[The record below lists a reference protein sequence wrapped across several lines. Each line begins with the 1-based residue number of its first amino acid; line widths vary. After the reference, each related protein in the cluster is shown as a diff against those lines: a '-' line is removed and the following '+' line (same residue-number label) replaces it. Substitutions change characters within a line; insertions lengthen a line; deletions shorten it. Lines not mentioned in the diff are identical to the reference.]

1 MVNIMEKR
9 YSISD
14 ASRQVEVE
22 NHVLRY
28 WEEEL
33 LLPIERNTKGHRF
46 YKESDIQ
53 TLKTIKDLKEQGFQL
68 KAIKLLMPDIDR
80 VRTMSPQ
87 EVYQLRE
94 ELNQQVLREEEVQD
108 KNVVPI
114 QSAKRVQTP
123 VKKSSEEKMKQFEN
137 MLTRMISRIV
147 RESEPETEKR
157 IYEAVS
163 TKFMKEIDYLMREKD
178 EAQQKQME
186 LLKQILDEVRKEVPE
201 TEEAAASDET
211 KSFGMQQ
218 KKKGKN
224 KTKRRKLFAKS
235 V

>member
-1 MVNIMEKR
+1 MEKR

-80 VRTMSPQ
+80 VRTMNPQ

-114 QSAKRVQTP
+114 QSTNQAKTP

-137 MLTRMISRIV
+137 MLMRMVSRAV
-147 RESEPETEKR
+147 NENEQETEKR

-163 TKFMKEIDYLMREKD
+163 TKLMKEMDYLMREK
-178 EAQQKQME
+178 EEVQEKQME
-186 LLKQILDEVRKEVPE
+186 LLQQILDEVRKSMPEV
-201 TEEAAASDET
+201 AASDET
-211 KSFGMQQ
+211 KSFGMRQ
-218 KKKGKN
+218 KKKGEN
-224 KTKRRKLFAKS
+224 KVKRRKLFAKS

>member
-1 MVNIMEKR
+1 MVISMEKR
-9 YSISD
+9 FSISD

-33 LLPIERNTKGHRF
+33 MLPIERNAKGHRF

-53 TLKTIKDLKEQGFQL
+53 ALKTIKDLKEQGFQL
-68 KAIKLLMPDIDR
+68 KAIKLLMPDIAR
-80 VRTMSPQ
+80 VRDMSPQ

-108 KNVVPI
+108 KNVVPL
-114 QSAKRVQTP
+114 QSVRRSAP
-123 VKKSSEEKMKQFEN
+123 AKKSSEEKMKQFEN
-137 MLTRMISRIV
+137 MLRHMVSRIV
-147 RESEPETEKR
+147 NENETASEKR

-163 TKFMKEIDYLMREKD
+163 TKIMKEMDYMMREK
-178 EAQQKQME
+178 EEVQEKQME
-186 LLKQILDEVRKEVPE
+186 LLQQILDEVRREMP
-201 TEEAAASDET
+201 EAAASNEPKPAGT
-211 KSFGMQQ
+211 R
-218 KKKGKN
+218 KKKKEES
-224 KTKRRKLFAKS
+224 KPRKRKLFAKS

>member
-1 MVNIMEKR
+1 MEKR

-33 LLPIERNTKGHRF
+33 ILPIERNAKGHRF

-80 VRTMSPQ
+80 VRKMNPQ

-94 ELNQQVLREEEVQD
+94 ELNQQVLREEEIQE
-108 KNVVPI
+108 KNVVPL
-114 QSAKRVQTP
+114 QSARRASAP
-123 VKKSSEEKMKQFEN
+123 VKKTSEEKMKQFEN
-137 MLTRMISRIV
+137 MLRQMIAHIINENE
-147 RESEPETEKR
+147 RESEER
-157 IYEAVS
+157 ICEVVS
-163 TKFMKEIDYLMREKD
+163 TRLMKEMDYIMREKE
-178 EAQQKQME
+178 EAQDKQIA
-186 LLKQILDEVRKEVPE
+186 LLQQILDEVRHGLPD
-201 TEEAAASDET
+201 AAASDEIKMT
-211 KSFGMQQ
+211 KSR
-218 KKKGKN
+218 KKKKEESRA
-224 KTKRRKLFAKS
+224 KKRKLFAKS

>member
-1 MVNIMEKR
+1 MEKR

-33 LLPIERNTKGHRF
+33 MIPIERNAKGHRF

-53 TLKTIKDLKEQGFQL
+53 MLKTIKDLKEQGFQL
-68 KAIKLLMPDIDR
+68 KAIKLLMPDLTR
-80 VRTMSPQ
+80 VRNMSPQ

-94 ELNQQVLREEEVQD
+94 ELNQQVMREEEMQD
-108 KNVVPI
+108 KNVVPL
-114 QSAKRVQTP
+114 QSARRSSAP

-137 MLTRMISRIV
+137 MLRRIV
-147 RESEPETEKR
+147 TRIVNENESASEKR

-163 TKFMKEIDYLMREKD
+163 TKLMKEMDYLMREKEEMQD
-178 EAQQKQME
+178 KQMA
-186 LLKQILDEVRKEVPE
+186 LLQQILEEVRRDIP
-201 TEEAAASDET
+201 EAAASEEVKT
-211 KSFGMQQ
+211 HKARQ
-218 KKKGKN
+218 KKKEINN
-224 KTKRRKLFAKS
+224 KAKKRKLFAKS

>member
-1 MVNIMEKR
+1 MVNSMEKR

-186 LLKQILDEVRKEVPE
+186 LLKQILEEVRKEVPE

-218 KKKGKN
+218 KKKGIPDGIP
-224 KTKRRKLFAKS
+224 
-235 V
+235 